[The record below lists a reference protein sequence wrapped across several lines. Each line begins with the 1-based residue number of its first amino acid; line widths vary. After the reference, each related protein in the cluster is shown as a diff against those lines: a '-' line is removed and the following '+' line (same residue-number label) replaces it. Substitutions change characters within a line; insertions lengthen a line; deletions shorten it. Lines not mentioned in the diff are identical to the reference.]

1 MENFKCS
8 IQCPNLFLMYERR
21 LALLM
26 TNTQKIIDMFFIFQ
40 NIDDNILGA
49 VSTLSMMASDNVFE
63 NRIV

>member
-1 MENFKCS
+1 
-8 IQCPNLFLMYERR
+8 
-21 LALLM
+21 M